1 MTLPRTIMAARTLLE
16 EEKSMKVKTLT
27 ALAASLTLLAAGAP
41 GVAFAGTIT
50 VTSWGGSY
58 SASQRKAYYEPFM
71 KETGHT
77 VLEDE
82 WDGSLALIRAMVET
96 NNYKSHVIDGSVTAA
111 QAGCDEGFL
120 ETIDYDRLGMS
131 RDDFL
136 PGGSHDCGIGT
147 IAYSTLYAYRTDVY
161 PDDPPKNWA
170 DFWNVE
176 KYPGKRALKK
186 DEAQA
191 TLEFALIADGVPT
204 SEVYDV
210 LRAEGGIDRAF
221 AKLDEIKPHLLYWET
236 GAQAP
241 QLLADK
247 EVVMTSGWNGRFYN
261 AVVDDGQPFELVWDG
276 QALDF
281 DYWFIPANHPELD
294 LIYEFLAFAS
304 RPDRQGDQTN
314 YIAYGPM
321 VKGSEE
327 FVNPDILPHLPT
339 APQNTR
345 NFFILDV
352 EFWGDNRESLRARMA
367 TWAAR

>member
-1 MTLPRTIMAARTLLE
+1 MKARNVL
-16 EEKSMKVKTLT
+16 SVG
-27 ALAASLTLLAAGAP
+27 ASLALLAMGP
-41 GVAFAGTIT
+41 PSVALAGTIT

-71 KETGHT
+71 AETEHT

-82 WDGSLALIRAMVET
+82 WDGSIGLIRAMVET
-96 NNYKSHVIDGSVTAA
+96 GNYKTHLIDGSVTNA

-120 ETIDYDRLGMS
+120 EIIDYDRLGLS
-131 RDDFL
+131 PDDL
-136 PGGSHDCGIGT
+136 IDGAAHECGIGT
-147 IAYSTLYAYRTDVY
+147 ITYATLYAYRTDVY
-161 PDDPPKNWA
+161 PDDPPQSWA

-204 SEVYDV
+204 GEVYDV
-210 LRAEGGIDRAF
+210 LRSEDGIDRAF
-221 AKLDEIKPHLLYWET
+221 EKLDEIKADLIYWET

-261 AVVDDGQPFELVWDG
+261 AVVDDGQPFAMVWNG

-281 DYWFIPANHPELD
+281 DYWFIPKGHPDLD
-294 LIYEFLAFAS
+294 LTYEFLTFAS

-314 YIAYGPM
+314 YIAYGPV
-321 VKGSEE
+321 VKAASEHI
-327 FVNPDILPHLPT
+327 NPDILPHLPT
-339 APQNTR
+339 APENMA
-345 NFFILDV
+345 NHFVIDV
-352 EFWGDNRESLRARMA
+352 EFWGDNRESLKARIA
-367 TWAAR
+367 TWAAK

>member
-1 MTLPRTIMAARTLLE
+1 MNI
-16 EEKSMKVKTLT
+16 KSLIPVA
-27 ALAASLTLLAAGAP
+27 ALAA
-41 GVAFAGTIT
+41 VATSVPDTTFAGTIT

-71 KETGHT
+71 EETGHT

-82 WDGSLALIRAMVET
+82 WDGSAAIIRAMVET
-96 NNYKSHVIDGSVTAA
+96 GNYKAHVFDGSVAVS

-120 ETIDYDRLGMS
+120 EVIDYERLGMTP
-131 RDDFL
+131 DDFL
-136 PGGSHDCGIGT
+136 PGGSHECGIGT
-147 IAYSTLYAYRTDVY
+147 IAYSTLYAYRSDVY

-170 DFWNVE
+170 DFWDVE
-176 KYPGKRALKK
+176 KYPGKRAVRKGNP
-186 DEAQA
+186 QG
-191 TLEFALIADGVPT
+191 TLEFALIADGVSPGD
-204 SEVYDV
+204 VYDV
-210 LRAEGGIDRAF
+210 LGEEEGIDRAF

-236 GAQAP
+236 GAHAP

-247 EVVMTSGWNGRFYN
+247 EVVMTTGWNGRFYN

-281 DYWFIPANHPELD
+281 DFWFIPKDHPELD
-294 LIYEFLAFAS
+294 LIYEFLTFAS

-314 YIAYGPM
+314 YIAYGPL
-321 VKGSEE
+321 VKGSEA

-345 NFFILDV
+345 NYFIMDL
-352 EFWGDNRESLRARMA
+352 EFWGDQRESLSARMA
-367 TWAAR
+367 TWMAK

>member
-1 MTLPRTIMAARTLLE
+1 MRLR
-16 EEKSMKVKTLT
+16 T
-27 ALAASLTLLAAGAP
+27 ALTLGASLTLLAMGP
-41 GVAFAGTIT
+41 PSVALAGTIT

-71 KETGHT
+71 AETEHT

-82 WDGSLALIRAMVET
+82 WDGSIGLIRAMVET
-96 NNYKSHVIDGSVTAA
+96 GNYKTHLIDGSVTAA

-120 ETIDYDRLGMS
+120 ETIDWERLGLS
-131 RDDFL
+131 PDDL
-136 PGGSHDCGIGT
+136 IDGAAHECGVGT
-147 IAYSTLYAYRTDVY
+147 ITYSTLYAYRTDVY
-161 PDDPPKNWA
+161 PDDPPASWA

-191 TLEFALIADGVPT
+191 TLEFALIADGVST
-204 SEVYDV
+204 GEVYDV

-221 AKLDEIKPHLLYWET
+221 AKLDEIKDHLIYWET
-236 GAQAP
+236 GAHAP

-261 AVVDDGQPFELVWDG
+261 AVVDDGQPFALVWNG

-281 DYWFIPANHPELD
+281 DYWFIPKDHPELD
-294 LIYEFLAFAS
+294 LTYEFLAFAS

-314 YIAYGPM
+314 YIAYGPV
-321 VKGSEE
+321 VKAAADHI
-327 FVNPDILPHLPT
+327 NPDILPHLPT
-339 APQNTR
+339 APENMQNH
-345 NFFILDV
+345 FVIDV
-352 EFWGDNRESLRARMA
+352 EFWGDNRESLKARMA
-367 TWAAR
+367 TWAAK